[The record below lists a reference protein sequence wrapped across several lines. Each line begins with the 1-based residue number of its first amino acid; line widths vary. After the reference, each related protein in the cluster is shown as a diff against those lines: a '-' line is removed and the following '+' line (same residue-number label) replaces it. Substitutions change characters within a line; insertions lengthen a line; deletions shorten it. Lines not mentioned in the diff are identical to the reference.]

1 MDAQRTT
8 IKSIDK
14 AVERKSQIWPI
25 GKRLRLPDG
34 SLVIVTA
41 IRQPE
46 EFSDG
51 LTFGYPINDGWVFTA
66 EVRPATAEEDKQ
78 SARQTKLIALR
89 QEFDSLLL
97 EADDYRNQPAQ
108 TARRNEISA
117 QITELEG

>member
-1 MDAQRTT
+1 MMTNE
-8 IKSIDK
+8 IKQIDK
-14 AVERKSQIWPI
+14 AVEQRSQIWTI
-25 GKRLRLPDG
+25 GKRLRLKDG
-34 SLVIVTA
+34 RLLVVTA
-41 IRQPE
+41 IKNPE
-46 EFSDG
+46 KFEDG